1 MRRAYDACVRAEL
14 KRILL
19 TILGRPVRCERC
31 GATLFRALPFVS
43 RGRVKL
49 SGAEYALVR
58 VDFDSM
64 NRLVFSH
71 VEVDRCRPSDPAS
84 P

>member
-1 MRRAYDACVRAEL
+1 VKSAV
-14 KRILL
+14 KRIVLAVF
-19 TILGRPVRCERC
+19 GRPVRCERC

-43 RGRVKL
+43 RGRLKL

-64 NRLVFSH
+64 NRLVFEH
-71 VEVDRCRPSDPAS
+71 ARAGDCGPDGRS
-84 P
+84 PR